1 MNEIQHGQL
10 FTLRLLAVDGDD
22 KRIAQRARLSY
33 DRDDDKDY
41 ERLVR
46 YLVECWHSG
55 PIEFCSMQFE
65 LTAPLAIVAQLLR
78 HRTFSFNQMS
88 MRYVPPPETAYIPEV
103 YRVPGGSSKQGSEVD
118 EGKEDAWHEEQWDA
132 CATAI
137 DYCNAVYHQLVEAG
151 VAPEQARMVIPQA
164 QHTRIA
170 FKADLHN
177 LLHYL
182 RLRLHPHAQLEH
194 RLIAEAIAVHVEEHF
209 PVVWQAF
216 KDFRLDSRTFS
227 AEEVGIMRAAIADLD
242 AMVGGFQEAAVQTLG
257 SESKYKR
264 FIEKLGMEA
273 GR

>member
-1 MNEIQHGQL
+1 MKDIQQGQL

-22 KRIAQRARLSY
+22 RRIAQRARLSY
-33 DRDDDKDY
+33 DRDDDEGY

-46 YLVECWHSG
+46 YLMEHWHSG
-55 PIEFCSMQFE
+55 PFEFCSMQFE

-118 EGKEDAWHEEQWDA
+118 ESREDAWHEEQWDA

-137 DYCNAVYHQLVEAG
+137 DYCNAVYHQLIEAG

-164 QHTRIA
+164 QHTRIV

-194 RLIAEAIAVHVEEHF
+194 RLIAEAIAEHVKEAF
-209 PVVWQAF
+209 PVAWQAF
-216 KDFRLDSRTFS
+216 RDFRLDSQTFS
-227 AEEVGIMRAAIADLD
+227 AEEVAILRRACKEIE
-242 AMVGGFQEAAVQTLG
+242 AMHGGFEEEARQVFG
-257 SESKYKR
+257 SESKYRR
-264 FIEKLGMEA
+264 FMEKLEVK
-273 GR
+273 R